1 MELVNLKKMN
11 KKIFFGAV
19 IIITIILAT
28 FLFLSKRGT
37 VNEEQWNSIEKGMSL
52 SEVENSVGKP
62 KEIVDDNAEISENV
76 YSNYKVL
83 YEVNSVVENSDIE
96 RRMTELDEI
105 YNASESDKNV
115 KQYTYNVKSEN
126 STREAEIYFV
136 GGVVKHVSRS
146 EEE

>member
-1 MELVNLKKMN
+1 MKKMN